1 MSNLLKSIFLDP
13 LNYGRAL
20 IIIDDIQMFEKVL
33 SEN

>member
-13 LNYGRAL
+13 LNYERAL